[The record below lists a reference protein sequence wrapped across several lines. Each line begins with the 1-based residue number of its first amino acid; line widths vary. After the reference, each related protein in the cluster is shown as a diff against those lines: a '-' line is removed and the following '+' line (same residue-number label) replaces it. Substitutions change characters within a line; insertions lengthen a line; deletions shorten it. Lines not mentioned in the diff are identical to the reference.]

1 MSFKFSAKSNDKL
14 TTVIPELQAVMRRAL
29 ELSPIDF
36 GISEGR
42 RSIER
47 QRELYDAGKS
57 QTLKS
62 RHIISRAVDVYAWV
76 GGAVSWNMDHY
87 HMINEAVQQ
96 AAQELGEEIIWGGSW
111 RTFKDGVHFQIE
123 GK

>member
-1 MSFKFSAKSNDKL
+1 MPHKFSAKSKDKL

-57 QTLKS
+57 KTLKS
-62 RHIISRAVDVYAWV
+62 RHIIGRAVDVYAWV
-76 GGAVSWNMDHY
+76 DGTVSWNMDHY
-87 HMINEAVQQ
+87 RVINEAVQK
-96 AAQELGEEIIWGGSW
+96 AAKELGASITWGGSW
-111 RTFKDGVHFQIE
+111 QTFKDGVHFQIE
-123 GK
+123 D